1 VRSGFADPTGIKQQG
16 LSVLIVG
23 DSSAAGVG
31 VATQDHALAAQI
43 ASHLALKIRRS
54 VRWRLVAKTGTTAD
68 SAIKL
73 VTKESLEPTDVL
85 IFCLGT
91 NDVLSQTHPR
101 QFIRT
106 YRRLVEELSAEVGAR
121 FVVINGLP
129 PMHILTAVPQPLRW
143 YLGRYARRLDVD
155 LRRWTSLEPN
165 VRYVSLQWAAVAA
178 DLATDGFHPGRGQ
191 YQQWASLLADS
202 VGVWWTANLQSYPIN
217 RASDQLPSTGQSE
230 KPHLHDA
237 RCKRLAPNIA
247 ER

>member
-1 VRSGFADPTGIKQQG
+1 M
-16 LSVLIVG
+16 
-23 DSSAAGVG
+23 
-31 VATQDHALAAQI
+31 
-43 ASHLALKIRRS
+43 
-54 VRWRLVAKTGTTAD
+54 RWRLVAKTGTTAD
-68 SAIKL
+68 SAIEL

-129 PMHILTAVPQPLRW
+129 PIHILTAVPQPLRW

-155 LRRWTSLEPN
+155 LRRWISLEPN

-178 DLATDGFHPGRGQ
+178 DLASDGFHPGKGQ

-217 RASDQLPSTGQSE
+217 RA
-230 KPHLHDA
+230 
-237 RCKRLAPNIA
+237 I
-247 ER
+247 